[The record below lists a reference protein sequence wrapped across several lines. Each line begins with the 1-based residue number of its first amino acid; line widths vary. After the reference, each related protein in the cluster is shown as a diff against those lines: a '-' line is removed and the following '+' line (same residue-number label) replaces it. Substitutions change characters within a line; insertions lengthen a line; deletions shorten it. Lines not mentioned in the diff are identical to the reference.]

1 MSRLDDLPPD
11 LRAALSLVLRQHK
24 SYSELGGLLGIER
37 HAVHDRAHAA
47 LALLAPRQAR
57 ELSVAQR
64 EQVGEYILGQLDD
77 GGRLEAFAYLEGS
90 QPAQAWAQ
98 ALAGELAPLAPQG
111 LPAIPAADN
120 GAAARRAPEFGSTAA
135 VSRRGGAIL
144 LGAIVVVV
152 VVAVVLIVGIGGGG
166 GGSSP
171 GTNGASAAHGS
182 TSTGKSGGKAGASTT
197 ASHATAATT
206 TPSGTTGASGV
217 AGATHSKALPLT
229 PTDPTT
235 TKALGVA
242 YVLSEKGQRAFYV
255 FSKGLPTPASGSFY
269 AVWLEGSPS
278 SPDYPLGSLP
288 PAGSDGLIEGGGPL
302 PSNASSY
309 TRIVV
314 TVETSHKP
322 THPGQT
328 VLGGKFEAS

>member
-11 LRAALSLVLRQHK
+11 LRAALSLVLGQHK
-24 SYSELGGLLGIER
+24 SYAELGGLLGVER

-64 EQVGEYILGQLDD
+64 EQVGEYMLGQLDD

-90 QPAQAWAQ
+90 EPARAWAR
-98 ALAGELAPLAPQG
+98 ALAGELGPLAPRG
-111 LPAIPAADN
+111 LPAIPAAGN
-120 GAAARRAPEFGSTAA
+120 GAAHRAADSGSATPATPA

-144 LGAIVVVV
+144 LGAIAVVA
-152 VVAVVLIVGIGGGG
+152 VVAVVLIVGLGGG

-171 GTNGASAAHGS
+171 GTSGANATRGS
-182 TSTGKSGGKAGASTT
+182 TSTGKSTGKAGATIPS
-197 ASHATAATT
+197 AAAT
-206 TPSGTTGASGV
+206 TPSGATGAGGV

-269 AVWLEGSPS
+269 AVWLEGSSS

-302 PSNASSY
+302 PSDAAGY

-322 THPGQT
+322 THPGQA
-328 VLGGKFEAS
+328 VLGGKFEV